1 MAWTADDLVAAVR
14 VRAQMPDAAG
24 DGAITDAD
32 ILTLANEE
40 IALRLVPLVRRSR
53 GDYFVATHDVTI
65 VSGTGAY
72 RVPSRA
78 QTSGLR
84 ELTIVDSS
92 GREWPVPQ
100 MHLEDAGPAQTVGGG
115 YGSVRFYMRGP
126 DVVLVPTPTYS
137 DCTLRM
143 YYHRS
148 HSTLVANAQSAS
160 ALALISATDIYV
172 PKVATNDP
180 NGNALLVRP
189 AAWVA
194 DYTMDI
200 VWAGPP
206 FGPVQIDTVIS
217 SVDTADPNVDA
228 YTMSLPV
235 PQIMLDLQT
244 WSFVMSVQGT
254 TSVVDLPRECW
265 PLLVSAVTA
274 RVCEVIGDRDAAA
287 MAFGLYDREQ
297 ANIMTLMTP
306 RVEGNKQ
313 VIVDRFSTLRSGRG
327 GGWGWR

>member
-53 GDYFVATHDVTI
+53 GDYFVATHDVDI
-65 VSGTGAY
+65 VSGTGDY
-72 RVPSRA
+72 RVPTRA

-84 ELTIVDSS
+84 ELTIIDSS

-148 HSTLVANAQSAS
+148 HPTLVPNAECGLVIDAFVSGGQMIQIVTLPSGWQQLANPPVQS
-160 ALALISATDIYV
+160 LD
-172 PKVATNDP
+172 
-180 NGNALLVRP
+180 LV
-189 AAWVA
+189 
-194 DYTMDI
+194 YS
-200 VWAGPP
+200 GPP
-206 FGPVQIDTVIS
+206 FGVFYMDVTPVDV
-217 SVDTADPNVDA
+217 VVAPDYLVEVA
-228 YTMSLPV
+228 SLSALGLVPAPV
-235 PQIMLDLQT
+235 YGLLYLT
-244 WSFVMSVQGT
+244 LAGESC
-254 TSVVDLPRECW
+254 VVDLPRECW

-297 ANIMTLMTP
+297 ANIMTLLTP

-313 VIVDRFSTLRSGRG
+313 FIVDRFSTLRSGRG
-327 GGWGWR
+327 GMRGGWR

>member
-53 GDYFVATHDVTI
+53 GDYFVTTHDVDI
-65 VSGTGAY
+65 VSGTASY

-126 DVVLVPTPTYS
+126 DVVLVPTPTYD

-148 HSTLVANAQSAS
+148 HGTLVPT
-160 ALALISATDIYV
+160 TDCTLVIGTY
-172 PKVATNDP
+172 TGDITYP
-180 NGNALLVRP
+180 NEIQVLTRP
-189 AAWVA
+189 ATLTGLPSSPPTYIDLVYSA
-194 DYTMDI
+194 
-200 VWAGPP
+200 PP
-206 FGPVQIDTVIS
+206 FGVKALDVELLDVTTDLPNYYVAVNS
-217 SVDTADPNVDA
+217 LADIGLVPAPA
-228 YTMSLPV
+228 YGSLYLC
-235 PQIMLDLQT
+235 IAT
-244 WSFVMSVQGT
+244 NT
-254 TSVVDLPRECW
+254 CVVDLPRECW
-265 PLLVSAVTA
+265 PLLVSALTA
-274 RVCEVIGDRDAAA
+274 RVCEVIGDRDGAA
-287 MAFGLYDREQ
+287 MAYGLYDREQ
-297 ANIMTLMTP
+297 ANIMTLLTP

-313 VIVDRFSTLRSGRG
+313 VLVDRFSTLRSGRG

>member
-53 GDYFVATHDVTI
+53 GDYFVTTHDVDI

-72 RVPSRA
+72 RVPTRA

-115 YGSVRFYMRGP
+115 YGSVRFYMEGP
-126 DVVLVPTPTYS
+126 SVVLVPTPTYS

-148 HSTLVANAQSAS
+148 HPTLVPVSETGTM
-160 ALALISATDIYV
+160 ALVIGEIATL
-172 PKVATNDP
+172 KVAAP
-180 NGNALLVRP
+180 GQNGEILPPVP
-189 AAWVA
+189 AAW
-194 DYTMDI
+194 T
-200 VWAGPP
+200 AGYVLDAYYRTPP
-206 FGPVQIDTVIS
+206 FGFAALDMFVQSEDTSDPTFNILTIAGGVPPGFPDATYLMAAIAGQS
-217 SVDTADPNVDA
+217 S
-228 YTMSLPV
+228 
-235 PQIMLDLQT
+235 I
-244 WSFVMSVQGT
+244 
-254 TSVVDLPRECW
+254 VDLPAECW

-297 ANIMTLMTP
+297 ANIMTLLTP

>member
-53 GDYFVATHDVTI
+53 GDYFVSIHDVDI
-65 VSGTGAY
+65 VSGTGTY
-72 RVPSRA
+72 RVPTRA

-84 ELTIVDSS
+84 DLTIVDSS

-115 YGSVRFYMRGP
+115 YGGARFYMRGP

-148 HSTLVANAQSAS
+148 HPTLVPNAESGSVAVSSGELRALKVPANDAQGEALYPVPAS
-160 ALALISATDIYV
+160 WAAGLTIDVFWATPPYGPVAFDNYITNVNTANPTYNVYTLTGGLPTAMSDNPDIYWLAS
-172 PKVATNDP
+172 KLSETS
-180 NGNALLVRP
+180 
-189 AAWVA
+189 
-194 DYTMDI
+194 I
-200 VWAGPP
+200 VG
-206 FGPVQIDTVIS
+206 
-217 SVDTADPNVDA
+217 
-228 YTMSLPV
+228 
-235 PQIMLDLQT
+235 
-244 WSFVMSVQGT
+244 
-254 TSVVDLPRECW
+254 LPRECW

-287 MAFGLYDREQ
+287 MAFGLYDRES
-297 ANIMTLMTP
+297 ANIMTLLTP

-313 VIVDRFSTLRSGRG
+313 VIVDRFSTLRGGRG
-327 GGWGWR
+327 RGWR

>member
-1 MAWTADDLVAAVR
+1 MVWTADDLVAAVR
-14 VRAQMPDAAG
+14 VRAQLPASAG
-24 DGAITDAD
+24 DGAMTDAD
-32 ILTLANEE
+32 ILTLADEE

-53 GDYFVATHDVTI
+53 GDYFVSTHDVDI
-65 VSGTGAY
+65 VSGTGSY

-100 MHLEDAGPAQTVGGG
+100 MHLEDAGPAQIYGGG
-115 YGSVRFYMRGP
+115 WDAVRFYMRGP
-126 DVVLVPTPTYS
+126 DVVLVPTPTYP

-148 HSTLVANAQSAS
+148 HSELVPNADTGTVQWGGGGDNDCSLSAF
-160 ALALISATDIYV
+160 
-172 PKVATNDP
+172 
-180 NGNALLVRP
+180 P
-189 AAWVA
+189 AAWSSLTFGFTA
-194 DYTMDI
+194 DLYYQN
-200 VWAGPP
+200 PP
-206 FGPVQIDTVIS
+206 FGIQAMS
-217 SVDTADPNVDA
+217 ASVTNVTGDVATIYQVATLGMTAGALYGIA
-228 YTMSLPV
+228 YAHK
-235 PQIMLDLQT
+235 
-244 WSFVMSVQGT
+244 

-265 PLLVSAVTA
+265 PLLVSALTA

-287 MAFGLYDREQ
+287 LAYGLYDRES
-297 ANIMTLMTP
+297 ANIMTLLAP